1 MTVTSVKVHAV
12 DLPGKM
18 KALATITLDNTFVVH
33 DLRVIEGEKGLFVAM
48 PSKRGFDG
56 RFRDVAHPANQ
67 ELRDMIEGAVLQAY
81 AQVVA
86 AHTHVC

>member
-12 DLPGKM
+12 DVPGRM
-18 KALATITLDNTFVVH
+18 KALATITLDDTFVVH

-56 RFRDVAHPANQ
+56 RFRDVAHPVTQ
-67 ELRDMIEGAVLQAY
+67 ELRDMIEAAVLRAYLQA
-81 AQVVA
+81 VA
-86 AHTHVC
+86 ARTHVC

>member
-56 RFRDVAHPANQ
+56 RFRDVAHPSNQ